1 MKSFYYKAIDP
12 DGDVSE
18 GKRVAQDRSS
28 LTNFLEERGMTPVKI
43 EPQSSFWLHPIYH
56 KERLARFFRNLNLF
70 LKSGME
76 LLQALELVKG
86 RLDNEESEACLET
99 IIEDIRQGRS
109 FGDALKMCEP
119 FFPPSVHRICAVAE
133 ETGNL
138 TEATDELAD
147 YFDSQYEFFND
158 LYSMLLYPF
167 IVLIV
172 SLGITVFL
180 FTVVVPRLR
189 TVIPDDQTLP
199 ALSRI
204 VFSISGF
211 MQGWGFWAVVS
222 GLLLAPVGLY
232 YLYRTEPVQRLVS
245 YLLNKSQ
252 LYKSIKTQLFCLAM
266 GMSTRVG
273 MEITRALKLSKQVL
287 GDARLENK
295 IERVIEQVRQGHSLT
310 DSLGEQG
317 FNSLP
322 LDSLRAGEESGNLEE
337 VFTFQADLLGE
348 DISRQLDRLVT
359 VIEPVV
365 IFAMACL
372 VGLIMASVLLP
383 IFSLTSSL

>member
-1 MKSFYYKAIDP
+1 
-12 DGDVSE
+12 
-18 GKRVAQDRSS
+18 
-28 LTNFLEERGMTPVKI
+28 
-43 EPQSSFWLHPIYH
+43 
-56 KERLARFFRNLNLF
+56 
-70 LKSGME
+70 
-76 LLQALELVKG
+76 
-86 RLDNEESEACLET
+86 
-99 IIEDIRQGRS
+99 
-109 FGDALKMCEP
+109 
-119 FFPPSVHRICAVAE
+119 
-133 ETGNL
+133 
-138 TEATDELAD
+138 
-147 YFDSQYEFFND
+147 
-158 LYSMLLYPF
+158 
-167 IVLIV
+167 
-172 SLGITVFL
+172 
-180 FTVVVPRLR
+180 
-189 TVIPDDQTLP
+189 
-199 ALSRI
+199 
-204 VFSISGF
+204 

-222 GLLLAPVGLY
+222 GLLLAPVGFY
-232 YLYRTEPVQRLVS
+232 YLYRTGPVQRLLS

-317 FNSLP
+317 FDSLP

-359 VIEPVV
+359 VIEPIV
-365 IFAMACL
+365 IFAMAFL